1 MIIPISINPKVTI
14 NCFFPITINPNV
26 ISSFLK
32 PITIL
37 PKIYPKDWTPF
48 PKAFYP
54 NITSSLFF
62 ETLFNNLRPIRFIYY
77 QSVPICFINNI
88 IFSSITFYNNL
99 FLFLIICFNSNVFVF
114 YSVTLIFNY
123 SLWKNSGAYKSTR

>member
-1 MIIPISINPKVTI
+1 MIKPISINPKVTI

-62 ETLFNNLRPIRFIYY
+62 ETLFNNFRSIGLVYNQPIPVCFNNKIIFAVCAEVQFKDIRDLQNFIRYRNSYTGLLIIQRPI
-77 QSVPICFINNI
+77 
-88 IFSSITFYNNL
+88 L
-99 FLFLIICFNSNVFVF
+99 A
-114 YSVTLIFNY
+114 
-123 SLWKNSGAYKSTR
+123 K